1 MITGLALFLAF
12 YPLESLERGRSL
24 CIIKNISGYNCP
36 GCGTTRAVSA
46 VLKGKFAAAYS
57 YNPFIIII
65 FPLLSWL
72 IFRELANSIHT
83 IWRWSAE
90 KRRARH
96 T

>member
-1 MITGLALFLAF
+1 M
-12 YPLESLERGRSL
+12 ESLEQGCSL

-46 VLKGKFAAAYS
+46 ILKGKFAAAYS

-65 FPLLSWL
+65 FPLLFWL
-72 IFRELANSIHT
+72 IIRELANSIHT
-83 IWRWSAE
+83 IWRWIAE